1 MTEYN
6 FPFERVKRIKES
18 ITGVSEGEEPKIEEV
33 GPDGNPIVVEEMKSP
48 EPKSMME

>member
-1 MTEYN
+1 MGKREW
-6 FPFERVKRIKES
+6 ERNKK
-18 ITGVSEGEEPKIEEV
+18 EPKIEEV